1 MATYRIDDKHDI
13 TLRPAER
20 IAKALYRCEGLLGL
34 TDGSLTNSRFLG
46 EGKTAS
52 QAENSARTKARFAVA
67 AGQIEYVKADDSGD

>member
-13 TLRPAER
+13 TLRPPEQ

-52 QAENSARTKARFAVA
+52 QAENSALTKARLAVA
-67 AGQIEYVKADDSGD
+67 AGQIQYVKG

>member
-46 EGKTAS
+46 EGKTAI
-52 QAENSARTKARFAVA
+52 QAENSALTKARFAVA